1 MQTMSKQQPVSAPQ
15 ASPNREQVHLPP
27 LHVKGT
33 QQSRSVEQVSSKS
46 WQVQNPFVQCSH
58 EQHSPSPPQ
67 PDTCPQGVHTPLRQ
81 SSDRERQQSL
91 RVEHGAPVPRQFARH
106 SPPTQSRPEQHPVR
120 EQSPP
125 TGTHPGEQV
134 PAKSPLLVEDVRHP
148 RFAQQSSDEPQFSP
162 FA

>member
-1 MQTMSKQQPVSAPQ
+1 MQTMSKQQSESALQ
-15 ASPNREQVHLPP
+15 ASPNREQVHFPL

-33 QQSRSVEQVSSKS
+33 QQSPSVEQASSKS
-46 WQVQNPFVQCSH
+46 WHEQNPCVQCSH
-58 EQHSPSPPQ
+58 EQHSPSPAQ
-67 PDTCPQGVHTPLRQ
+67 PNTCPQGVHTPLRQ

-91 RVEHGAPVPRQFARH
+91 RVVHGAPVPRQLARH

-134 PAKSPLLVEDVRHP
+134 PANSPLRLEDIRHP